1 MRKGIDILIKFVLIL
16 VFFYSSGCRKR
27 NPNFSPFVGEWKT
40 ESGIVEV
47 WNFNETNELLGQSFN
62 IEGTDT
68 ILLEILSIRE
78 IDGNW
83 YYAPR
88 VMTQNHGREVLFKLM
103 DCTDLIFTFEN
114 PKHDYPQR
122 ISYNFNA
129 KTDSLTVHIE
139 NLSIS
144 NPQRNSFSFSSSK
157 RNHLLYEN

>member
-1 MRKGIDILIKFVLIL
+1 ML
-16 VFFYSSGCRKR
+16 VVFIITGCHNC
-27 NPNFSPFVGEWKT
+27 NPNFSLFIGEWTT
-40 ESGIVEV
+40 ETGIVEV
-47 WNFNETNELLGQSFN
+47 WNFNETNELIGRSFN

-68 ILLEILSIRE
+68 ILLETISIRE

-88 VMTQNHGREVLFKLM
+88 VMTQNHRREVLFKLM

-114 PKHDYPQR
+114 LKHDYPQR

-129 KTDSLTVHIE
+129 KADSLTVHIE
-139 NLSIS
+139 TLSIS
-144 NPQRNSFSFSSSK
+144 NPQRNSFRFSSSK